1 MKPVLYNWW
10 LFFRGLRAYGFEV
23 SYHDMERVMNALV
36 LAKPGTLSQFYEILG
51 TCLVRTVEQQR
62 LLAYLFAA
70 FIGSLAGVDVS
81 SSEES
86 PWLLGLAPP
95 DPHPRQVSWWG
106 TNSTPTTHSARAT
119 IFSHAGRASSDDQI
133 AAQRLVDDIPGTLQM
148 KKLAAHQY
156 YSHRRQSAS
165 HGRYWNTSKTLRKGL
180 AQGEIMRLWHRRRVW
195 RERLTLILWDTS
207 RSMESVTP
215 TMFQFLHELVH
226 QKRRV
231 EILSFSTRITR
242 VTQPLRYR
250 DTLDALTAIYE
261 TAHDIHGGT
270 RIADA
275 LEATV
280 HQYSRWLSQRTDVL
294 LLTDGFE
301 SGNLDSLAVYADA
314 VRRRCR
320 RLFWGNP
327 WDSRPGFSYASHS
340 LKILKDHVDGVIAA
354 GTVEE
359 LTGAWN
365 AIE

>member
-1 MKPVLYNWW
+1 
-10 LFFRGLRAYGFEV
+10 
-23 SYHDMERVMNALV
+23 
-36 LAKPGTLSQFYEILG
+36 
-51 TCLVRTVEQQR
+51 
-62 LLAYLFAA
+62 
-70 FIGSLAGVDVS
+70 
-81 SSEES
+81 
-86 PWLLGLAPP
+86 
-95 DPHPRQVSWWG
+95 
-106 TNSTPTTHSARAT
+106 
-119 IFSHAGRASSDDQI
+119 
-133 AAQRLVDDIPGTLQM
+133 
-148 KKLAAHQY
+148 
-156 YSHRRQSAS
+156 
-165 HGRYWNTSKTLRKGL
+165 
-180 AQGEIMRLWHRRRVW
+180 
-195 RERLTLILWDTS
+195 
-207 RSMESVTP
+207 MESVTP
-215 TMFQFLHELVH
+215 TIFQFLHELVR
-226 QKRRV
+226 QQRRV

-242 VTQPLRYR
+242 VTQPLRHLGS
-250 DTLDALTAIYE
+250 LDALAAIYE

-270 RIADA
+270 RITDA
-275 LEATV
+275 LATTL